1 MINMDTIIGT
11 LGPFGFTVLLTFV
24 IISGFLWFLVPFWI
38 INIKNTLKNIEKYLK
53 NLNKEQ

>member
-1 MINMDTIIGT
+1 MDTIIGT
-11 LGPFGFTVLLTFV
+11 LGPFGFIVLLTFA
-24 IISGFLWFLVPFWI
+24 IISSFLWFLVPFWI